1 MSAAAPP
8 SASEVEA
15 MVALFRAGQLEQ
27 MLPLAEAFTGRYPQ
41 HGLGW
46 MLSAAAHKAAKRL
59 QDALRAQLQAVAV
72 MPPKAELFSNLGNI
86 QYALG
91 QWAEAEESYQAAL
104 RLDAHHLNAH
114 YNYGLMLLDLERGR
128 EAELHLQQLA
138 RVEPQNPD
146 LLRRLGHAQLLQHRL
161 LQGREL
167 LRHSLALQAD
177 SAEAASS
184 LSYAEL
190 RLGNWDAAVA
200 AAHEAV
206 RCAPENPLYLG
217 NLLFVLEYGPLARAE
232 ALALARSYGQMV
244 SATAAASRYRHWA
257 VSAGVPLRGPLRVG
271 FVSGDFRNH
280 PVTFFLLAWLRH
292 LDPARVECH
301 GYATMPFEDD
311 YTRELRSSMASW
323 QLLPAGDDVLAARR
337 IHEDGI
343 HILVDLTGH
352 SGHGRLPVF
361 AYKPAP
367 VQVAWLGYFATTG
380 LPEMDVVLADPVSV
394 PAEDE
399 WHFTERV
406 HRLPHTRLCFSPPLT
421 AVEAAPSPAET
432 AGHVTYGCFQPL
444 SKVSDLVLQTW
455 ARIMARVPTARLR
468 WQHATF
474 ADAGACA
481 AMRERWSAL
490 GLPPAQ
496 LNLSAGQDRIGYL
509 EAYRHVDLVLDT
521 FPFPGGTTT
530 CEALWMGV
538 PTLTLRGHSMVSRQG
553 AGLMAAA
560 GLSQWV
566 VDDLAQYEERAVA
579 LALDLPA
586 LIALRAG
593 MRERVCAS
601 PLFDGARFALDV
613 QQAFEEIWRASATA
627 ETAEAPRSRH

>member
-1 MSAAAPP
+1 MNAAATP
-8 SASEVEA
+8 SAREVEA
-15 MVALFRAGQLEQ
+15 MVELFRAGQLEQ

-46 MLSAAAHKAAKRL
+46 MLVAAAHKAARRL
-59 QDALRAQLQAVAV
+59 QEALRAQLQAVAV
-72 MPPKAELFSNLGNI
+72 TPPKAELLSNLGNI

-91 QWAEAEESYQAAL
+91 QWSEAEASYQAAL
-104 RLDAHHLNAH
+104 RLDPHHLNAH

-128 EAELHLQQLA
+128 EAELHLQQVA
-138 RVEPQNPD
+138 SVEPQNPD

-161 LQGREL
+161 LQGGEL
-167 LRHSLALQAD
+167 LRSSLALQAD

-190 RLGNWDAAVA
+190 RLGRWDAAMA
-200 AAHEAV
+200 AAREAV
-206 RCAPENPLYLG
+206 RCAPANPLYLG
-217 NLLFVLEYGPLARAE
+217 NLLFILEYGPLVRE
-232 ALALARSYGQMV
+232 DALALARAYGRMV
-244 SATAAASRYRHWA
+244 SATAAGSRYRRWA
-257 VSAGVPLRGPLRVG
+257 ASPGATLQGPLRVG

-292 LDPARVECH
+292 LDPARVQCH

-311 YTRELRSSMASW
+311 YTREARSSMASW
-323 QLLPAGDDVLAARR
+323 QLLPAGDDALAARR

-343 HILVDLTGH
+343 HILVDLAGH

-367 VQVAWLGYFATTG
+367 VQVSWLGYFSTTG

-421 AVEAAPSPAET
+421 AIDVAPSPAET
-432 AGHVTYGCFQPL
+432 AGRVTYGCFQPL
-444 SKVSDLVLQTW
+444 SKVSDRVLQTW
-455 ARIMARVPTARLR
+455 ARIMARVPDACLR

-474 ADAGACA
+474 GDAGACA
-481 AMRERWSAL
+481 AMRERWSDL
-490 GLPPAQ
+490 GLLPAQ
-496 LNLSAGQDRIGYL
+496 LTLSAGQDRIGYL
-509 EAYRHVDLVLDT
+509 EAYGHVDLVLDT

-553 AGLMAAA
+553 ASLMAAA

-579 LALDLPA
+579 LAQDLPA
-586 LIALRAG
+586 LAALRAG
-593 MRERVCAS
+593 MRNRVRAS
-601 PLFDGARFALDV
+601 ALFDGERFARDV
-613 QQAFEEIWRASATA
+613 EQVFEALWQTSAPA
-627 ETAEAPRSRH
+627 ETAKAP